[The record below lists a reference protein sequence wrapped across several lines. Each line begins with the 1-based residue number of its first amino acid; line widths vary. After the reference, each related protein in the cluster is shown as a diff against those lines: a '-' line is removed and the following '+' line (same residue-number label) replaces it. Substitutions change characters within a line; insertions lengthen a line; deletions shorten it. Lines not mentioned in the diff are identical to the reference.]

1 MPSVLC
7 LPHPFPPSS
16 HIVCLSVPPA
26 EAKGT
31 KFQAGPAV
39 VPRCGCFLHKLTVPW
54 GLPCTVSAD
63 TCLFPPDLNP
73 DLDNTQLAATAGIK
87 SCFLRTKAGFS
98 VHAAARFSKELQA
111 AMVHTVGDFVAH
123 TFPDARL
130 NVHATEKLA
139 RCLNLDAVN
148 LHAASGTPGGCDMM
162 LHESPALR
170 DLRVA
175 FMCLSRCLWRVE
187 PFLRVTVPVRVCV
200 IPLHASR
207 STPRQRW
214 RCVGRLP
221 SLADDR
227 PPHVCGLSPPRV
239 VNDPLAMC
247 LLACPRVASA
257 DPLWPRWH
265 PLAAYSIR
273 AGECP
278 HCCGIDVLATLLL

>member
-1 MPSVLC
+1 M
-7 LPHPFPPSS
+7 
-16 HIVCLSVPPA
+16 
-26 EAKGT
+26 
-31 KFQAGPAV
+31 
-39 VPRCGCFLHKLTVPW
+39 PRCGCFLHKLTVPW

-98 VHAAARFSKELQA
+98 VHAAARFSKELKA

-170 DLRVA
+170 DLRVT

-200 IPLHASR
+200 IPLHTSR
-207 STPRQRW
+207 SRLDN
-214 RCVGRLP
+214 VGDA
-221 SLADDR
+221 LA
-227 PPHVCGLSPPRV
+227 
-239 VNDPLAMC
+239 
-247 LLACPRVASA
+247 VAITC
-257 DPLWPRWH
+257 R
-265 PLAAYSIR
+265 
-273 AGECP
+273 
-278 HCCGIDVLATLLL
+278 